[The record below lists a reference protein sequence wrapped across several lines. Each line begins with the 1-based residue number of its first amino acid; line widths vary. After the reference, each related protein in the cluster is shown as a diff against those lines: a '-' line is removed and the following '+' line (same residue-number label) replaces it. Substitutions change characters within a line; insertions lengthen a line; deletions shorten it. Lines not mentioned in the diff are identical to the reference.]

1 MRSLYTT
8 RHEDSDRG
16 SVSRHAHA
24 LQKPSKPPEHPSPAC
39 RTGLA
44 LHRASVLPALTS
56 WSSLPQA
63 ISCNIYKSQ
72 RAKTVGFW
80 KLFWAHTSPKP
91 ARNISPSSGRFQHCP
106 CSSNPGAQLC
116 QADSTCAQ
124 NWAGGAEGSPGLH
137 SRAYHSTQK
146 GLMQSL
152 CNLSL
157 VQITLHFLC
166 GFSFHPICSWR
177 SSVLFI

>member
-1 MRSLYTT
+1 MRNRIAAQCHGMLMYC
-8 RHEDSDRG
+8 
-16 SVSRHAHA
+16 
-24 LQKPSKPPEHPSPAC
+24 KNHPNPLSIQVLPVGQVWPC
-39 RTGLA
+39 TEL
-44 LHRASVLPALTS
+44 VLPALTS
-56 WSSLPQA
+56 WSSLPPA

-80 KLFWAHTSPKP
+80 KLFWANTSPKP
-91 ARNISPSSGRFQHCP
+91 ARNISPSSGPFQRCP

-137 SRAYHSTQK
+137 GRDYHSTQK

-166 GFSFHPICSWR
+166 GFSFHSICSWR
-177 SSVLFI
+177 SDVLFI